1 MIRVSD
7 ISGYVKLCQQAE
19 KNDSPKEKIKAY
31 TKIKELMCNDQRKV
45 IAEKKVSS
53 DWVLWWWK
61 AVESVHEHLAWRD
74 DIDFRKWNE
83 DQEQFEDIF
92 KMEEIPAWL
101 DLWTDTEYLWT
112 RLHEDI
118 GPGSK
123 MRENQSKQKGFQWLN
138 NFFPPELYDNK
149 PEVTPLDVVFCEML
163 KIIDGRF
170 NQYARLAVVAG
181 EAESEEE
188 AKPPA
193 EYNDGFFFRTIVA
206 DMKAEENLTDDDIE
220 WLGKHTPKEHPQ
232 TEMPE
237 KTERKLTALPD
248 LEKKIKE
255 YLKRADGI
263 EKKTLDEEKKWFAL
277 SQLKNYIDN
286 ENGSYIDEVEE
297 SLERAEDRIF
307 QSFLERWN
315 LDADIEDWGAGEAV
329 QCFLKAANK
338 AINTKES
345 VVRFGGLAD
354 ITPGFRWHPIEEL
367 YAAQPM
373 LYALMKAISKDM
385 DYLRVQVNILT
396 GKEIS
401 DQEPQLLPHFNL
413 KASETLLLAILDG
426 LKNAEWKYNRVKQ
439 KGLIVDNV
447 TEDEWIYVFNGPT
460 RGRKVATRKITWK
473 AKYACASFVKQ
484 FLDSSYETAE
494 KVFNLKDG
502 NLIIE
507 LKDLK
512 NTKID
517 RNPEICD
524 EHTGEIVKIIRKAMR
539 KDAEVK
545 SQSSSVK

>member
-1 MIRVSD
+1 MIRESD
-7 ISGYVKLCQQAE
+7 IIGYVKLCQRAE
-19 KNDSPKEKIKAY
+19 QNDSPTGKIKAY
-31 TKIKELMCNDQRKV
+31 KKIKELMCKDQRKV
-45 IAEKKVSS
+45 FTEKGVSS

-83 DQEQFEDIF
+83 DHFEDIF
-92 KMEEIPAWL
+92 QMEEIPDWIGV
-101 DLWTDTEYLWT
+101 WTDTEYLWT

-123 MRENQSKQKGFQWLN
+123 MRENQSKQKGFRWLN
-138 NFFPPELYDNK
+138 DFFPPKLNGNK

-188 AKPPA
+188 AKPSA
-193 EYNDGFFFRTIVA
+193 EYNDGIFFRTIA
-206 DMKAEENLTDDDIE
+206 SDMKAEENLTDEDIE
-220 WLGKHTPKEHPQ
+220 WLRKHTPREHSQ

-237 KTERKLTALPD
+237 KTERKLTAPPD

-263 EKKTLDEEKKWFAL
+263 EKKALDEEKKYFAL
-277 SQLKNYIDN
+277 GQLLNYIDN
-286 ENGSYIDEVEE
+286 ENGSYVDEVEG

-338 AINTKES
+338 AINTKDS

-354 ITPGFRWHPIEEL
+354 ITQGFRWHPIEEL

-373 LYALMKAISKDM
+373 LYALMKAIHKDM
-385 DYLRVQVNILT
+385 DYLRIQVNILT

-401 DQEPQLLPHFNL
+401 DQEPQILPHFNL

-439 KGLIVDNV
+439 KGFFVGNV
-447 TEDEWIYVFNGPT
+447 TEDEWVYIFNGPT
-460 RGRKVATRKITWK
+460 HGRKAATRKITWK
-473 AKYACASFVKQ
+473 AKYACASFVIQ
-484 FLDSSYETAE
+484 FLDSKYETAE
-494 KVFNLKDG
+494 KVFNLKFG
-502 NLIIE
+502 NKIIDINNLE
-507 LKDLK
+507 T
-512 NTKID
+512 TKID
-517 RNPEICD
+517 RNSDICD
-524 EHTGEIVKIIRKAMR
+524 EQTGIIAKIIREAMR
-539 KDAEVK
+539 KTAEVK

>member
-1 MIRVSD
+1 MIREID
-7 ISGYVKLCQQAE
+7 LLGYVKLCQQAE
-19 KNDSPKEKIKAY
+19 KNKSPKEKIKAY

-101 DLWTDTEYLWT
+101 ALWTDTEYMWT

-163 KIIDGRF
+163 NIIDGRF

-188 AKPPA
+188 AKPPS
-193 EYNDGFFFRTIVA
+193 EYKDGFFFRTIA
-206 DMKAEENLTDDDIE
+206 SDMKAEESLTDEDIE
-220 WLGKHTPKEHPQ
+220 WLRKHTPKEHPQ

-263 EKKTLDEEKKWFAL
+263 EKKALDEEKKWFAL

-286 ENGSYIDEVEE
+286 ENGSYVDEVEE

-338 AINTKES
+338 AINTKDS

-484 FLDSSYETAE
+484 FLDSGYETAE

-507 LKDLK
+507 LKNLK

-524 EHTGEIVKIIRKAMR
+524 EHTGEIVKIIREAMR

>member
-7 ISGYVKLCQQAE
+7 ISEYVKLCQQAE

-181 EAESEEE
+181 EVESEEE

-220 WLGKHTPKEHPQ
+220 WLRKHTPKEHPQ

-524 EHTGEIVKIIRKAMR
+524 EHTGEIVKIIREAMR